1 MEFRI
6 ADTFT
11 ESLARLRTDE
21 QAAAKTTAFDLQ
33 INPANPGM
41 QFHRLDKV
49 KDKNFWSV
57 RVSRDIRLI
66 VHKSDESLLLC
77 YVDHHDPA
85 YRWAERRRIE
95 RHPKTGAMQ
104 IVEIRERV
112 IEIEIPKYVEVE
124 TPPCPKPLLF
134 AEVAEDELLAFGVP
148 PEWLKDVKNAN
159 EDSLLD
165 LSDHLPAEAAEALL
179 NLATGT
185 IPTRPVPVAVGA
197 DPFEHPDALRRFRG
211 IDNVEELQRAMEF
224 PWEKWIV
231 FLHPAQRETIT
242 RSYGGPAR
250 VAGSAGTGKTV
261 VALHRA
267 AQLAKANTDSKV
279 LLTTFSIALA
289 RSLRR
294 KLDCLIGN
302 EPTVQNRIA
311 VRAIDEVGIEQYEAA
326 FGTPKVLTPK
336 MLRTLLKT
344 ASDAAMPHPYGLA
357 FLESEWNEVVDAW
370 QLDTWETYRDVPRL
384 GRKSRLGEKQRQ
396 TLWSIF
402 DAVRKDMKERGL
414 VTIPMVFAAAT
425 QHTAPG
431 GKPPADYVVVDE
443 AQDISVPQ
451 LRFLAAVAGGK
462 ENGLFF
468 AGDLGQRIFQ
478 TPFSWA
484 SLGVDVRGR
493 SQTLRINYRTSHQIR
508 QQADRLLQSEVA
520 DVDGIIESRK
530 GTVSVF
536 NGPDPTIQVV
546 ESPQEETA
554 TIAAWLKERIAEG
567 VQPHEI
573 GIFVRSDAELPR
585 ARAAVAE
592 AVLTAIELDD
602 RIDTSPGSVSICT
615 MHLAKGLEF
624 RAVVVGA
631 CDDEIVPLQG
641 RIQAVADDADLEEIY
656 NTERQLLYVACTRAR
671 DNLLITGVKPASEFL
686 DDLCEK

>member
-1 MEFRI
+1 MELCI

-11 ESLARLRTDE
+11 DSLARLTSDE

-33 INPANPGM
+33 MDQAKPGM
-41 QFHRLDKV
+41 QFHRLDKA
-49 KDKNFWSV
+49 KDKNFWSI
-57 RVSRDIRLI
+57 RVSRDIRII
-66 VHKSDESLLLC
+66 VHRTDESLLLC
-77 YVDHHDPA
+77 YVGHHDLA
-85 YRWAERRRIE
+85 YRWAERRKIE
-95 RHPKTGAMQ
+95 RHPKTGVMQ
-104 IVEIRERV
+104 VVEIRERV
-112 IEIEIPKYVEVE
+112 VEIEIPKYVEVE
-124 TPPCPKPLLF
+124 QAPPPKPLLF
-134 AEVAEDELLAFGVP
+134 TNYSDEDLLEYGVP
-148 PEWLKDVKNAN
+148 PEWLKDVKAAN

-165 LSDHLPAEAAEALL
+165 LTDHLPAEAAEALL

-185 IPTRPVPVAVGA
+185 VPPRPVPVAVGA
-197 DPFEHPDALRRFRG
+197 NPFEHPDALRRFRVM
-211 IDNVEELQRAMEF
+211 DNAEELQRAMEY

-231 FLHPAQRETIT
+231 FLHPAQRETVT
-242 RSYGGPAR
+242 RSYTGPVR

-267 AQLAKANTDSKV
+267 AQLAKSNTDSRI
-279 LLTTFSIALA
+279 LITTFSIALA

-294 KLDCLIGN
+294 KLDCLIAN
-302 EPTVQNRIA
+302 EPTVQNSIS
-311 VRAIDEVGIEQYEAA
+311 VRAIDEVGIEQYESA
-326 FGTPKVLTPK
+326 FGTPKVPTPK
-336 MLRTLLKT
+336 MLRTLLKS

-370 QLDTWETYRDVPRL
+370 QLDSCEAYRDVPRL

-402 DAVRKDMKERGL
+402 DRVRKDMKERGI

-425 QHTAPG
+425 QHITAG
-431 GKPPADYVVVDE
+431 GLPPADFVVVDE

-451 LRFLAAVAGGK
+451 LRFLAAVAGAR

-508 QQADRLLQSEVA
+508 RQADRLLQSEVA
-520 DVDGIIESRK
+520 DVDGNIESRK

-536 NGPDPTIQVV
+536 NGPEPSIQVA
-546 ESPQEETA
+546 ESPKEESEV
-554 TIAAWLKERIAEG
+554 IAAWIKERIAG
-567 VQPHEI
+567 SVQPHEI

-592 AVLTAIELDD
+592 AALKAIELDD
-602 RIDTSPGSVSICT
+602 RADTSPGSVSICT

-624 RAVVVGA
+624 RAVVVAA
-631 CDDEIVPLQG
+631 CDDEIVPSQA
-641 RIQAVADDADLEEIY
+641 RIQAVADDADLEEVY

-686 DDLCEK
+686 DDFQIQ